1 MRYLLML
8 SLLLLASCADPARN
22 LYQGIQLQQEAQRTP
37 LERAL
42 SPAPSYDQYKQERE
56 ERGQ

>member
-56 ERGQ
+56 Q